1 MSNDGCGNLPNWPGA
16 SHCYSRARRLLQ
28 YMADRCAPEQHGT
41 PMPHSASRA
50 NGRRSIGRTTSW
62 IVCTPDMQSLIDA
75 LNAGDEE
82 TIKGLLLRHDA
93 VSKVG

>member
-1 MSNDGCGNLPNWPGA
+1 MSNEGCGNLPNWPGA

-28 YMADRCAPEQHGT
+28 YMAEHTGDPAQIGT
-41 PMPHSASRA
+41 PIP
-50 NGRRSIGRTTSW
+50 RSGKQRKRSTPTSW

-82 TIKGLLLRHDA
+82 TIKGLLLHHDA

>member
-28 YMADRCAPEQHGT
+28 YMADRCVPKRDGT
-41 PMPHSASRA
+41 PMPRSDA
-50 NGRRSIGRTTSW
+50 RRSIGRTTSR
-62 IVCTPDMQSLIDA
+62 IVCTHDMQSLIDA

-82 TIKGLLLRHDA
+82 TIKGMLLRHDA

>member
-1 MSNDGCGNLPNWPGA
+1 MSNDRYGNLPNWPGA

-28 YMADRCAPEQHGT
+28 YMADRCVPERDGT
-41 PMPHSASRA
+41 PMPRSNA
-50 NGRRSIGRTTSW
+50 RRSIGRTTSW

>member
-1 MSNDGCGNLPNWPGA
+1 MSNDRYDNLPNWPGA

-28 YMADRCAPEQHGT
+28 YMADRCVPERDGT
-41 PMPHSASRA
+41 PMPHSNARP
-50 NGRRSIGRTTSW
+50 SIGRTTSW

>member
-1 MSNDGCGNLPNWPGA
+1 MSNDRYGNLPNWPGA

-28 YMADRCAPEQHGT
+28 YMADRCVPERDGT
-41 PMPHSASRA
+41 PMPRSSA
-50 NGRRSIGRTTSW
+50 RRSIGRTTSW

>member
-16 SHCYSRARRLLQ
+16 SRCYSRARRLLQ
-28 YMADRCAPEQHGT
+28 YMADRCVSERDRT
-41 PMPHSASRA
+41 PMP
-50 NGRRSIGRTTSW
+50 RSNARLSIRRTTSW

-75 LNAGDEE
+75 LNVGDEE
-82 TIKGLLLRHDA
+82 TIKGLLLHHDA